1 MYQQRIHLTAFI
13 TTYALFEFTTTPF
26 GLVNV
31 RAKFSGLMG
40 IMLLGMD
47 GVYNFIDYI
56 MVLTD
61 TLEEHI
67 KVLTEL
73 FVRLRNVELTVR
85 QSKCV
90 IAYSELVCLRRVI
103 GQQRLKP
110 EEKKIECVKNTQIL
124 DTKKQLS

>member
-31 RAKFSGLMG
+31 RAKFNRLMG

-47 GVYNFIDYI
+47 GVDNFIDYI

-61 TLEEHI
+61 TLEEHV

-85 QSKCV
+85 QSKSV
-90 IAYSELVCLRRVI
+90 ITYPELVCLRRVI

>member
-31 RAKFSGLMG
+31 RAKFNRLMG

-47 GVYNFIDYI
+47 GVDNFIDYI

-85 QSKCV
+85 QSKSV
-90 IAYSELVCLRRVI
+90 ITYPELVCLRRVI